1 MRKLL
6 VLGVVAVLLFG
17 LSAAA
22 SLLLQHWKTESE
34 KAEEQKG
41 KILFRPAPERAPDAE
56 AGKPDQRSAERVQLA
71 RLEERRK
78 LFEVIVEDI
87 KTQQRVVDDK
97 RRQADELKK
106 DLQGKLDKL
115 QEKFNELEK
124 ERKKNVEQMD
134 LLQKKSVTFKL
145 DEVRNIKDLASAF
158 ERMDVESAAQ
168 IFQDMAVKD
177 MDRTAKIL
185 HEIGER
191 QRAKLLAEIKKLA
204 KPFRPDVTQ
213 ELINK
218 MLALQPPPPASPPA
232 ELLSK

>member
-1 MRKLL
+1 MRKLV

-34 KAEEQKG
+34 KADEQKS
-41 KILFRPAPERAPDAE
+41 KILFRPAPAPDAE
-56 AGKPDQRSAERVQLA
+56 AGKPDQRSAERVLLS

-78 LFEVIVEDI
+78 LFEVIVADI
-87 KTQQRVVDDK
+87 KTQQGIVDDK
-97 RRQADELKK
+97 RRQLDELKK
-106 DLQGKLDKL
+106 EHQGKLDKL
-115 QEKFNELEK
+115 QEKFKELET
-124 ERKKNVEQMD
+124 ERKKSAEQMD
-134 LLQKKSVTFKL
+134 LLQKKSINFKIN
-145 DEVRNIKDLASAF
+145 EVRSIKDMASAF